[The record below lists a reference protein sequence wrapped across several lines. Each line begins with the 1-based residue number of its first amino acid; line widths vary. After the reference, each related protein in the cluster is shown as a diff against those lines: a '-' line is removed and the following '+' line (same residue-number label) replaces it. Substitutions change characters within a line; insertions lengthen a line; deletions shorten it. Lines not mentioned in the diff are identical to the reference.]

1 MWKLRKIAKRVG
13 KRYSRLLRLPFGPM
27 PGDAVGPLLAQ
38 NPPWP
43 KPTPSLPAVVVCL
56 STHLLLVSLALFW
69 QLLEE
74 CSVNWT
80 LRQIKTRIFGF
91 SLLPFALTACYAIT
105 WPPWQLETQEAAGS
119 HKITIQQRAND
130 AKQSHGHGQ
139 EPLSQKGL
147 GQQQH
152 VPCIKIVQAMLKT
165 FIPFSPKFGSG
176 GVLPAP
182 AEQWRRNTEKNKYKT
197 LFLLDRKGKLNY
209 KIKVSYCRIFV
220 VSKELAYKV

>member
-1 MWKLRKIAKRVG
+1 MPEQAPPSMHGNSAHAAAVPSESELACGNPVG
-13 KRYSRLLRLPFGPM
+13 FVPLTPPTG
-27 PGDAVGPLLAQ
+27 GPLPLS
-38 NPPWP
+38 PWP
-43 KPTPSLPAVVVCL
+43 HSNWKPKYEV
-56 STHLLLVSLALFW
+56 
-69 QLLEE
+69 E
-74 CSVNWT
+74 N
-80 LRQIKTRIFGF
+80 
-91 SLLPFALTACYAIT
+91 LLPFALTACYAIT

-182 AEQWRRNTEKNKYKT
+182 AEQWRRNTEKNKYKS

-209 KIKVSYCRIFV
+209 KIKCISI
-220 VSKELAYKV
+220 SANEWLKSWPGLACPCHYDGTIRNGDQFQVNVGMGN